1 MAMTVNYGR
10 ENSFYL
16 GGLALA
22 QRELFAYFMYI
33 GGLFWLL
40 FVAAMGI
47 PLIRTMS
54 SILNPDQPLGTIDQ
68 IIDNRGRKDK
78 PGVRDSLLGSHGST
92 TSTSHGCNYGAIPVI
107 EEVDQTRP
115 RPLVLLHV
123 IMSMGL
129 PLLWLAQWAFW
140 IGYIYLSMEEF
151 CLPSLDTLTGI
162 GIAASAGSVVV
173 RSYL

>member
-1 MAMTVNYGR
+1 MSALFGELIIQAFALCYMVMTVNYSR

-22 QRELFAYFMYI
+22 ERESFAYLMYI
-33 GGLFWLL
+33 GALFWLL
-40 FVAAMGI
+40 VVAAMSI

-54 SILNPDQPLGTIDQ
+54 RILSPSQSLGTIDQ
-68 IIDNRGRKDK
+68 IIDDRGRKDE
-78 PGVRDSLLGSHGST
+78 PDICESLLGSHEST
-92 TSTSHGCNYGAIPVI
+92 TRTSHGRNYGTIPVI
-107 EEVDQTRP
+107 EEVDETRP

-140 IGYIYLSMEEF
+140 IGYIYVSMEE
-151 CLPSLDTLTGI
+151 
-162 GIAASAGSVVV
+162 
-173 RSYL
+173 